1 MITEKLEHDIEVFG
15 GFGYNDD
22 NLQNKKI
29 EEEVEVI
36 EQVIEQVTDEQEVH
50 NETEKG
56 RQKSLFDF

>member
-22 NLQNKKI
+22 NGQNKKI
-29 EEEVEVI
+29 EDEVVK
-36 EQVIEQVTDEQEVH
+36 QVIEQVTDEQEVL